1 MKSAKKTPK
10 KQAKPN
16 PKQRPKPKQNPENKQ
31 LATSLAQKFFQHR
44 ENTI

>member
-1 MKSAKKTPK
+1 MKIAKKPPQ
-10 KQAKPN
+10 KQAKHN
-16 PKQRPKPKQNPENKQ
+16 PKQRPSPKQNPENKQ